1 MKLNCFNMYI
11 FAPVMWGSRRLLGD
25 RLHGNQRPDGS
36 NQGAVAPVAIKEQ
49 YAQHAKKARIRG
61 FMGSYGV
68 LLFSRPSAYIYL
80 CISSHL
86 G

>member
-1 MKLNCFNMYI
+1 MVIGCMVTSAQMAAI
-11 FAPVMWGSRRLLGD
+11 TEQMAP
-25 RLHGNQRPDGS
+25 
-36 NQGAVAPVAIKEQ
+36 AEIKEQ
-49 YAQHAKKARIRG
+49 HAQHAKKARIRG